1 MSFGTPK
8 SLNPYKYQSS
18 SVKKQDQ
25 PPQLINEISNSSSGN
40 NLTEITQVL
49 EDNYKSFIKVMSEVY
64 KYERDPEIKNR
75 QFQLIKKISS
85 SGENDKMI
93 DLNKEYFKDFE
104 EEIIAFILI
113 SSFDEIHTFFMRFY
127 SIFDDDQNFKLEK
140 PETEKILNFM
150 ALQEQMG
157 KDKIEYLIEQLMEGS
172 NNGTNTLSLKLL
184 QKQQANQLSQD
195 LKDEFFKLY
204 VSKGSKK
211 LENKSLDMKKF
222 FGVLL
227 GFFFQYTRKRIQNRI
242 FFWDEIRGIDNIKGL
257 KTQITGM
264 MTLSYAIKRV
274 TGLDYMNKLDRNSKQ
289 VSYRHMEQVLQ
300 AYKNANSDIQLE
312 TIQRVLSDIE
322 KYMKVDM
329 QTKVEFRKIKMFK
342 LVDFVSMRIAFH
354 KCCQKITTDA
364 KRENKS
370 PDMFNFKEE
379 IILWNSCNSKYIL
392 KQNKIER
399 SSLKFLE
406 QNSKQNELD
415 LHYEFIVEEY
425 LKSKFQNL
433 DKRSRQNVVKNI
445 GSQTNIQQYQIP
457 TLIYEELIY
466 EAQYKIKFY
475 IMKVIS
481 AFGFRITDQVKQDFL
496 NSRGA
501 IKWSLPESS
510 QQVLPFKQNSNY
522 KGSKFQQLAFQKKS
536 NENQDDD
543 DDEENESEHDN
554 QNDVQSNKELQ
565 TSKFKYQDRQS
576 SINLQKMG
584 SNLQPERKSMQNIQF
599 QSNLNRNGD
608 ILNACFMME
617 GLLEKVQYMKK
628 DEIKKLKK
636 QGINSRINTSEEQD
650 QFQNSEYKSSINVP
664 SQSYIQQQGLPSGSL
679 LPKSSIKQ
687 RGSQQTVTSKLGGN
701 TYHRQSDA
709 PAILDD
715 LRRIQPDDYQDD
727 ILDSIS
733 VSHHDQE
740 NKQEL
745 MNNSI
750 IALMM
755 KNNQKYQ
762 RRTEYQSRFPIESN
776 GSQDQI
782 LDEMDDFQIKRA
794 SSFKKSYQSQ
804 SKYGYDQKQNI
815 QTDFSQPKIN
825 KDVFVEVRRQQ
836 AIDRLSYYQQ
846 LQKQQQEYNQKEIPI
861 QQKEKNTSATDRTCA
876 NCSIF

>member
-8 SLNPYKYQSS
+8 VLNPYKYQSS
-18 SVKKQDQ
+18 SIKQREQ
-25 PPQLINEISNSSSGN
+25 QPQLINEVSNSSSGN

-49 EDNYKSFIKVMSEVY
+49 EDNYKSFIKVMYEVY
-64 KYERDPEIKNR
+64 KYEKDPEIKN
-75 QFQLIKKISS
+75 QKFQLIKKISS
-85 SGENDKMI
+85 SADNDNAI
-93 DLNKEYFKDFE
+93 DLNKDYFKDFE

-113 SSFDEIHTFFMRFY
+113 ASFDEIHTFFMRFY
-127 SIFDDDQNFKLEK
+127 GIFDEDQNFKLEK
-140 PETEKILNFM
+140 PEIEKILNYM
-150 ALQEQMG
+150 ALEEQMG
-157 KDKIEYLIEQLMEGS
+157 KEKVEYLIEQLLEGS
-172 NNGTNTLSLKLL
+172 NNGTNTLSLKIL

-242 FFWDEIRGIDNIKGL
+242 FYWDEIRGIDNIKGL

-264 MTLSYAIKRV
+264 MTLSYALKRV

-289 VSYRHMEQVLQ
+289 VSYRHMEQTLQ
-300 AYKNANSDIQLE
+300 TYKNANRDIQLE
-312 TIQRVLSDIE
+312 TISRVLSDIE
-322 KYMKVDM
+322 KFMKVDM
-329 QTKVEFRKIKMFK
+329 QTKIEFRKVKMYK

-354 KCCQKITTDA
+354 KCCQNIVIDA
-364 KRENKS
+364 QNENKS
-370 PDMFNFKEE
+370 PDTFNFKEE

-399 SSLKFLE
+399 SSLKFFE
-406 QNSKQNELD
+406 QNQKQNELD
-415 LHYEFIVEEY
+415 LDYEFVVEEF

-433 DKRSRQNVVKNI
+433 DKRSRQNITKNI
-445 GSQTNIQQYQIP
+445 GSQNNLQQYQIP
-457 TLIYEELIY
+457 TQIFEELMY

-475 IMKVIS
+475 IMKIFS
-481 AFGFRITDQVKQDFL
+481 GFGFKISDQIKSDFL

-501 IKWSLPESS
+501 IKWSLQDSS
-510 QQVLPFKQNSNY
+510 QQILTFKQSSNY
-522 KGSKFQQLAFQKKS
+522 KGSKFQQQALQKKS
-536 NENQDDD
+536 NEQQNVEEEEEEHDSQDDV
-543 DDEENESEHDN
+543 
-554 QNDVQSNKELQ
+554 QNSKELQ
-565 TSKFKYQDRQS
+565 TSKFRQQDRQS
-576 SINLQKMG
+576 SIKMQQMGNFLQ
-584 SNLQPERKSMQNIQF
+584 SDRKSMQNIQF
-599 QSNLNRNGD
+599 QNNQNRGGD

-636 QGINSRINTSEEQD
+636 QGIQSKINMSDEQD
-650 QFQNSEYKSSINVP
+650 QLQNQDYKSSINVP
-664 SQSYIQQQGLPSGSL
+664 SSSYIQQQGLSSGSI
-679 LPKSSIKQ
+679 LPKSSIKN
-687 RGSQQTVTSKLGGN
+687 RGSQQSIVSKLGGN
-701 TYHRQSDA
+701 TYHRQSEA

-733 VSHHDQE
+733 LSHHDQE

-745 MNNSI
+745 MNNSV

-755 KNNQKYQ
+755 MNNQKYQ
-762 RRTEYQSRFPIESN
+762 RRTEYQNRFPIESN

-794 SSFKKSYQSQ
+794 SSFKRSFQSQ
-804 SKYGYDQKQNI
+804 NRYGYDQKQNL

-846 LQKQQQEYNQKEIPI
+846 LQKLQIENNQQEIPI
-861 QQKEKNTSATDRTCA
+861 NQKEKNSSATDRTCS

>member
-18 SVKKQDQ
+18 LVKQKDQ
-25 PPQLINEISNSSSGN
+25 LPQLINETSNSSSSN

-49 EDNYKSFIKVMSEVY
+49 EDNYKSFIKVMYEVY
-64 KYERDPEIKNR
+64 KYEKDPEIKNR

-85 SGENDKMI
+85 SAENDNAV

-104 EEIIAFILI
+104 EEVIAFILI
-113 SSFDEIHTFFMRFY
+113 ASFDEIHTFFMRFY
-127 SIFDDDQNFKLEK
+127 GIFDDDQNFKLEK
-140 PETEKILNFM
+140 PETEKILNFL
-150 ALQEQMG
+150 ALEEQMG
-157 KDKIEYLIEQLMEGS
+157 KEKVEYLIEQLMEGS

-184 QKQQANQLSQD
+184 QKQQVNQLSQD

-242 FFWDEIRGIDNIKGL
+242 FYWDEIRGIDNIKGL

-264 MTLSYAIKRV
+264 MTLSYALKRV

-289 VSYRHMEQVLQ
+289 VSYRHMEQILQ
-300 AYKNANSDIQLE
+300 VYKNANRDIQLE

-329 QTKVEFRKIKMFK
+329 QTKVEFKKVKMSK
-342 LVDFVSMRIAFH
+342 LIDYVSMRIAFH
-354 KCCQKITTDA
+354 KCCQKITNDVQ
-364 KRENKS
+364 RENKT

-379 IILWNSCNSKYIL
+379 IILWNSCNSKQIL
-392 KQNKIER
+392 KQSKIER

-406 QNSKQNELD
+406 QNQKQNELD
-415 LHYEFIVEEY
+415 FDYQFVAEEY
-425 LKSKFQNL
+425 LKQKFQNL
-433 DKRSRQNVVKNI
+433 DKRSRLNITKNI
-445 GSQTNIQQYQIP
+445 GSQAYLQQYQIP
-457 TLIYEELIY
+457 SLIYEELIY

-481 AFGFRITDQVKQDFL
+481 AFGFTIPDQVKQDFL

-501 IKWSLPESS
+501 IKWSLPES

-522 KGSKFQQLAFQKKS
+522 KGSKFQQLALQKKS
-536 NENQDDD
+536 NQKQDEDE
-543 DDEENESEHDN
+543 DEEQDSQIDE
-554 QNDVQSNKELQ
+554 QNSKELG
-565 TSKFKYQDRQS
+565 TSNFRQQDRQS
-576 SINLQKMG
+576 SVKMQQMG
-584 SNLQPERKSMQNIQF
+584 SNLQSANRNSMQNIQY
-599 QSNLNRNGD
+599 QNHQNNRGGD

-636 QGINSRINTSEEQD
+636 QGINSKMNMSEEQD
-650 QFQNSEYKSSINVP
+650 QIQNQDYKSSINVP
-664 SQSYIQQQGLPSGSL
+664 SQSYIQQGLSSGSL

-687 RGSQQTVTSKLGGN
+687 RGTQQAITSKLGGN

-745 MNNSI
+745 MNNSV

-755 KNNQKYQ
+755 MNNQKYQ

-776 GSQDQI
+776 GLQDQI
-782 LDEMDDFQIKRA
+782 LDEMDDFQVKRA

-804 SKYGYDQKQNI
+804 SRYTYDQKQNL

-825 KDVFVEVRRQQ
+825 KDVFLEVRRQQ

-846 LQKQQQEYNQKEIPI
+846 LQKQQIENNQKEIPL
-861 QQKEKNTSATDRTCA
+861 QQREKNSSTTDRTCS
-876 NCSIF
+876 NCNII